1 MTFWNASELEPKRNF
16 RWIASIELFSGKRRA
31 IKEAGSIQNWTVTSF
46 SPPKFNLET
55 DQQIGP
61 LGRLFTQQKNSKWD
75 DVNIVMHDLLYPIDK
90 ETLSFGLGEADGG
103 DANNTSILYDWLV
116 ANGYSPEKSMIR
128 MLTQLDKKW
137 LMQLVVAR
145 LGTAGKVA
153 EAWTFY
159 RPILQSIEF
168 GSAFDY
174 NSADLS
180 QVTMKIRPTTCAYRF
195 VPY

>member
-1 MTFWNASELEPKRNF
+1 MTFWNASELEPKSNF
-16 RWIASIELFSGKRRA
+16 RWIASIELFSGKQRA
-31 IKEAGSIQNWTVTSF
+31 ITEAGSIQNWTVTSF

-75 DVNIVMHDLLYPIDK
+75 DVNIVMHDLLYPIDM
-90 ETLSFGLGEADGG
+90 SFGPVEPGRV
-103 DANNTSILYDWLV
+103 DANNTSVLYHWLV
-116 ANGYSPEKSMIR
+116 ANGYSPEKPMTR
-128 MLTQLDKKW
+128 MLTRLDKKW

-159 RPILQSIEF
+159 KPVLQSIEF